1 MKHKLYKVLLVLGI
15 VAVLAT
21 IPVFW
26 FTYSA
31 ENNLEVDFLDVG
43 QGDAILIQT
52 PFSQNI
58 LIDGGPDSSIIRELS
73 RNLDWW
79 DKQIDLMILTHP
91 HDDHVAGLNEVLK
104 RYKVEKILYSGVIHD
119 SPSFLNW
126 LELIKEQNIPLVII
140 DRPQTIYLS
149 DDCELEILYP
159 ISSLLGKTVDNL
171 NNSSIIS
178 RLDCENQKFL
188 FTGDAET
195 EVEQELLEKNIDLS
209 ADVLKAGHHGSDTSN
224 SQEFVEAVSPE
235 IVVIQVGEDNSF
247 GHPSRRALKRFERLG
262 AEILRTDINGAIK
275 IINNRGE
282 LELVY

>member
-15 VAVLAT
+15 VAVLAA

-26 FTYSA
+26 LAYSA
-31 ENNLEVDFLDVG
+31 PQNLEVDFLDVG
-43 QGDAILIQT
+43 QGDSILIKT
-52 PFSQNI
+52 PVGQSI

-79 DKQIDLMILTHP
+79 DKQIDLMILSHP
-91 HDDHVAGLNEVLK
+91 HDDHVSGLNEVLK